1 MKLIRHS
8 SQPRGSAVVVM
19 LVIIAIL
26 GIFVVANAKRL
37 HQLKR
42 ELKIVERRQL
52 EKFHP
57 PPSTTNVVKHADL
70 TNQPPVTASE
80 SH

>member
-1 MKLIRHS
+1 MKLTLHS

-19 LVIIAIL
+19 LVIIAML
-26 GIFVVANAKRL
+26 SIFVVANAKRL

-42 ELKIVERRQL
+42 ELNIVERRQL

-57 PPSTTNVVKHADL
+57 PPDTTNIVKHADF

-80 SH
+80 PH

>member
-1 MKLIRHS
+1 MKRIRHS

-52 EKFHP
+52 EKFLP
-57 PPSTTNVVKHADL
+57 PPSTTNVVQHADF